1 MSTKIKSVTIPGGL
15 GNADAS
21 QVLAGVTF
29 SSETGLK
36 QVGTLEPS
44 DSIVLMV
51 QTEDGTYPIGNADE
65 PEQVDENT
73 VSVNIN

>member
-1 MSTKIKSVTIPGGL
+1 MATKIKSVSIPGGL
-15 GNADAS
+15 GEAEAS

-36 QVGTLEPS
+36 QIGTYEPEN
-44 DSIVLMV
+44 SIVLMV
-51 QTEDGTYPIGNADE
+51 QTEDGTYPIGNVDE

>member
-36 QVGTLEPS
+36 QVGTYEPEN
-44 DSIVLMV
+44 SIVLMV
-51 QTEDGTYPIGNADE
+51 QTEDGTYPIGNANE